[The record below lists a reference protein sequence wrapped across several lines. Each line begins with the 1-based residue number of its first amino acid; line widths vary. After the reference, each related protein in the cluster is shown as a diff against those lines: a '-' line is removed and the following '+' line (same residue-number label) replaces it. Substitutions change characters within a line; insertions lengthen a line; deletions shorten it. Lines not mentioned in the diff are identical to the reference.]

1 MKKLQEYLMVGP
13 EGVIAVILL
22 ALIAIILVFENRDL
36 KNEKDILEQKIV
48 ELEDIKRDQL
58 ITITEIDQRNYLLE
72 MEKDEWKALF
82 YAEIGF
88 DPYENS
94 ES

>member
-22 ALIAIILVFENRDL
+22 ALIAISLVIENRNL
-36 KNEKDILEQKIV
+36 KDEKSVLEQKVV
-48 ELEDIKRDQL
+48 ELEEIKREHL
-58 ITITEIDQRNYLLE
+58 ITITEIDQKNYILQ